1 MFGYVVVDKEKLTPQ
16 ENALYRAFYCGLC
29 KTIKQEY
36 GNLSRVC
43 TSYDITFLS
52 ILSHDCLNYPV
63 QLTNENCIAN
73 PFQKKLIVKDNP
85 LMRKLSALAV
95 LLVYYKLQDDIL
107 DGKKSRKMLNTLFAK
122 QVKKAKLIF
131 PEVDDIINEHYSR
144 LRELEKANEQ
154 VIDKVSDC
162 FGSMLRE
169 VFKLI
174 IPCDAGDENLYS
186 LAYNV
191 GKYIYLI
198 DAVDDL
204 ESDAKKKNYN
214 PFIACYGNFDT
225 KANFLKKHGN
235 EIEFLVYGT
244 INKAVCAFNDRKY
257 NQSYLLL
264 KNVLHY
270 GLKRRADDVFLG
282 RKPQKI

>member
-16 ENALYRAFYCGLC
+16 ENALYRAFYCGVC
-29 KTIKQEY
+29 KTVKQEY
-36 GNLSRVC
+36 GNLTRVC
-43 TSYDITFLS
+43 TTYDITFLS

-85 LMRKLSALAV
+85 LMRKVSAVAV
-95 LLVYYKLQDDIL
+95 LLVYYKLQDDII
-107 DGKKSRKMLNTLFAK
+107 DGKKSRKILNTLFSK
-122 QVKKAKLIF
+122 QVKKAKLLF
-131 PEVDDIINEHYSR
+131 PEADFVIDKYYKKLRAMEAENER
-144 LRELEKANEQ
+144 

-162 FGSMLRE
+162 FGCMLKE
-169 VFKLI
+169 IFELVIEK
-174 IPCDAGDENLYS
+174 CDDKVYS

-191 GKYIYLI
+191 GKYIYLV

-204 ESDAKKKNYN
+204 IDDAKSGNYN
-214 PFIACYGNFDT
+214 PFIACYGEFSTRAD
-225 KANFLKKHGN
+225 FFEKHGK
-235 EIEFLVYGT
+235 EMEFLVYGT
-244 INKAVCAFNDRKY
+244 INKAVCAFNDRQY

-264 KNVLHY
+264 KNIMHY
-270 GLKRRADDVFLG
+270 GLKRRADDVFAG

>member
-16 ENALYRAFYCGLC
+16 ENALYRAFYCGVC
-29 KTIKQEY
+29 KTVKQEY
-36 GNLSRVC
+36 GNLTRVC
-43 TSYDITFLS
+43 TTYDITFLS

-63 QLTNENCIAN
+63 QLTNESCIAN

-85 LMRKLSALAV
+85 LMRKVSAIAV
-95 LLVYYKLQDDIL
+95 LLVYYKLQDDII
-107 DGKKSRKMLNTLFAK
+107 DGKKSRKILNTLFSK

-131 PEVDDIINEHYSR
+131 PEADTIIDSYYQK
-144 LRELEKANEQ
+144 LREMERANEK

-162 FGSMLRE
+162 FGRMLKE
-169 VFKLI
+169 IFELV
-174 IPCDAGDENLYS
+174 IPSCDENVYS

-198 DAVDDL
+198 DAVDDI
-204 ESDAKKKNYN
+204 EDDAKSGNYN
-214 PFIACYGNFDT
+214 PFIASYGEYKNKVDFMQ
-225 KANFLKKHGN
+225 KYGK
-235 EIEFLVYGT
+235 EMEFSVYGT
-244 INKAVCAFNDRKY
+244 INKAICAFNDRSY

-264 KNVLHY
+264 KNIMHY
-270 GLKRRADDVFLG
+270 GLKRRADDVFAG